1 MTFAWPHL
9 LWLLALPAGLLVWEL
24 VRKRHRADADHPKIL
39 RAEAGMSGVSLTE
52 EAGRLSG
59 ARRRFLLC
67 AGIALGIV
75 ALARPQWGHL
85 DEPVFDQSRDII
97 IALDLS
103 RSMLSPDVK
112 PSRLERSKL
121 LIQALL
127 DRLKGERVGLIVF
140 SGTAFLQSPVSADY
154 EILREFLPALNP
166 DYLPEGGT
174 NYGQLIDSSL
184 EAFAGGSSADRYLII
199 LSDGEATDDNWKEKV
214 PELTKRG
221 IRVIGLGVGTSGGAM
236 IPDGAGSFMK
246 DENGAVVLSKLE
258 SGTLRQ
264 LADATHGAYRD
275 ASEWVDL
282 AKVLS
287 STVDEGR
294 KGRFVEQNSV
304 RYVERYQW
312 ALAQALACLVASFC
326 LEFPVRPKS
335 REIRLTAQG
344 KAAPRP
350 GPALATA
357 CLAAFLL
364 LGSTAARAQDEA
376 KPDPAASLSKIV
388 GRLSA
393 QDACS
398 ALDWAEL
405 GRETVTWGEHVK
417 SGNQPVPEGPV
428 RDALR
433 AVDAG
438 ERSDP
443 KASDW
448 PKMRGEL
455 EDLLKKPDDKK
466 QQQDQKQDQSQDPK
480 QDPKNKEPQKQE
492 PQQDKPQQEPKSQGS
507 PPQSG
512 KPEESKDPNSQ
523 QQPKPEGAPPEN
535 KESAFGDM
543 GKPATPTP
551 QARPESQGA
560 MQKVGGVKKDQPDDP
575 ARQDPELAVPLEK
588 LERLKSKDSPAELFE
603 LLRKGEPTPPPANTG
618 KNW

>member
-1 MTFAWPHL
+1 MTFAWPPL

-24 VRKRHRADADHPKIL
+24 MRKRRRADADHPKIL
-39 RAEAGMSGVSLTE
+39 RAEAGLTGVSLSGD
-52 EAGRLSG
+52 AGRSTA

-67 AGIALGIV
+67 AGLALGIV

-103 RSMLSPDVK
+103 RSMLTPDVK

-127 DRLKGERVGLIVF
+127 DRLRGERVGLIVF
-140 SGTAFLQSPVSADY
+140 SGTAFLQSPLSADY
-154 EILREFLPALNP
+154 EILREFLPSLGP
-166 DYLPEGGT
+166 DFMPEGGT
-174 NYGQLIDSSL
+174 NYGQLIETSL

-199 LSDGEATDDNWKEKV
+199 LSDGEATDEDWKEKI
-214 PELTKRG
+214 PELAKRG
-221 IRVIGLGVGTSGGAM
+221 IRVIGLGVGTAGGGM

-258 SGTLRQ
+258 SGTLRE
-264 LADATHGAYRD
+264 LASDTHGVYRD

-282 AKVLS
+282 AKVIS

-304 RYVERYQW
+304 RYVERFQW
-312 ALAQALACLVASFC
+312 ALAQSLACLLASFC

-335 REIRLTAQG
+335 REIRLSAPA
-344 KAAPRP
+344 KPAARAA
-350 GPALATA
+350 PALATA
-357 CLAAFLL
+357 CLAACLL
-364 LGSTAARAQDEA
+364 LGAAPALAEDA
-376 KPDPAASLSKIV
+376 AAPDPAAALSKIV

-393 QDACS
+393 QESCS

-405 GRETVTWGEHVK
+405 GRETVTWGEHIK
-417 SGNQPVPEGPV
+417 SGSQAVPEGPV

-433 AVDAG
+433 AVDNG

-443 KASDW
+443 KASNW
-448 PKMRGEL
+448 PQLRSEL
-455 EDLLKKPDDKK
+455 EDLLRKPESKEDKK
-466 QQQDQKQDQSQDPK
+466 KQDQNQDQQNQDQQNQNQQNQDSQKQDQKQ
-480 QDPKNKEPQKQE
+480 QE
-492 PQQDKPQQEPKSQGS
+492 QNPQGS

-512 KPEESKDPNSQ
+512 KPEDSKDQNSQ
-523 QQPKPEGAPPEN
+523 PQPKRGDAQQQNQP
-535 KESAFGDM
+535 SAFGDM
-543 GKPATPTP
+543 GKAAAPTP
-551 QARPESQGA
+551 QSPREPQGA
-560 MQKVGGVKKDQPDDP
+560 MQKVGGVKNDPSDDP
-575 ARQDPELAVPLEK
+575 ARRDPALAVPLEK
-588 LERLKSKDSPAELFE
+588 LEQLKGRDSPAELFE
-603 LLRKGEPTPPPANTG
+603 MIRKGEPSPLPTGTG